1 MENKKKYNIII
12 CILTISVV
20 LLLCVIGLNTFGII
34 HLCGEFKCEPDCLKS
49 GESISFRR
57 NIVKSFSDEYP
68 FSLDLESNGKLILN
82 TNNLKDYV
90 IDENIMDADL
100 LEFGAS
106 DVCSTAVLITLNT
119 DGYIKAYDGN
129 TLHCGE
135 HDISPSEIIE
145 YPSFKDYNKKVI
157 RFYPFTTY
165 VNDQD
170 VENFGYYVHKV
181 YVQLEDGSTE
191 DITDYFK

>member
-1 MENKKKYNIII
+1 MSKGNKIVTALLLIII
-12 CILTISVV
+12 IGCAVV
-20 LLLCVIGLNTFGII
+20 LILNANGIVK
-34 HLCGEFKCEPDCLKS
+34 LCGSCKCEHVFLES

-68 FSLDLESNGKLILN
+68 FSLDLESNGKLILS

-100 LEFGAS
+100 LEFGGI
-106 DVCSTAVLITLNT
+106 DVCGLAVLLTLNT
-119 DGYIKAYDGN
+119 DGYLKAYDGS

-135 HDISPSEIIE
+135 HDISPSEIVE

-157 RFYPFTTY
+157 RFYPFTSY
-165 VNDQD
+165 VKDED
-170 VENFGYYVHKV
+170 IENFGYYDHKV

-191 DITDYFK
+191 DISEYFK

>member
-1 MENKKKYNIII
+1 MNKGSKIII
-12 CILTISVV
+12 GLLIFIIIGIAVV
-20 LLLCVIGLNTFGII
+20 LILNDRGII
-34 HLCGEFKCEPDCLKS
+34 HLCVSCKCEPDFLEC
-49 GESISFRR
+49 GESINFRR

-90 IDENIMDADL
+90 IDENIMDAAL

-135 HDISPSEIIE
+135 HDISPSEIVE

-157 RFYPFTTY
+157 RFYPFTSY
-165 VNDQD
+165 VKDQD
-170 VENFGYYVHKV
+170 IENFGYYDHKV